1 MSGGGSTVTRTE
13 LDPKVAP
20 FVEYGLGEAQRLY
33 QTEGPSYY
41 PGQTFI
47 GPSAQT
53 MSALQAAQQ
62 RAVMGSPL
70 VPAAQRTAFGMLSA
84 QNPAVGAYQQ
94 LYNTASRDPS
104 LGFYESLRQ
113 GEFVNP
119 AIQQA
124 QATAAGQYLGLNP
137 FFQQAFDP
145 AAQRAQ
151 QQYMDT
157 IRQVQSTAS
166 RAGRYGSGAAQEL
179 QDRAAG
185 QFAQA
190 LTGTAGQ
197 LAYQGYGAERG
208 LQEQAIGRLG
218 ALGQQ
223 ELANRLAGAGAL
235 GTEAQQAYQ
244 NQMAAAAGLGTLTA
258 QDFARQMAAA
268 QLAPALAEADYG
280 DINKLLQT
288 GQAAEQYQQAG
299 LEADI
304 QRFNFLQNL
313 PAAKLQ
319 QYLSAAYG
327 SPMGGVQI
335 SPTYRNPL
343 AGAGGGA
350 ILGNVLSKGGT
361 EATAAGAILGGLLG

>member
-13 LDPKVAP
+13 LDPNVAP
-20 FVEYGLGEAQRLY
+20 YVTYGLSEAQRLY
-33 QTEGPSYY
+33 STPTPQYY
-41 PGQTFI
+41 PGQTYI
-47 GPSAQT
+47 GPSQQTQAALSAAQT
-53 MSALQAAQQ
+53 RALA
-62 RAVMGSPL
+62 GNPL
-70 VPAAQRTAFGMLSA
+70 VGRAQGTVSAMMQA
-84 QNPAVGAYQQ
+84 QNPALGAYQQ

-104 LGFYESLRQ
+104 LGFYEALRQ
-113 GEFVNP
+113 GQFSNP
-119 AIQQA
+119 AMQQA
-124 QATAAGQYLGLNP
+124 QATAGGQYLGLSP

-151 QQYMDT
+151 QQYMDA

-197 LAYQGYGAERG
+197 LAYQGYGMERG
-208 LQEQAIGRLG
+208 PQEQAIGRLG

-235 GTEAQQAYQ
+235 GAEAQQAYQ
-244 NQMAAAAGLGTLTA
+244 NQLAAAGGVGTLA
-258 QDFARQMAAA
+258 GQDLARQMAAA
-268 QLAPALAEADYG
+268 QLAPALAETDYG
-280 DINKLLQT
+280 DINKLLQA
-288 GQAAEQYQQAG
+288 GQAAEQYQQAA
-299 LEADI
+299 LEADL
-304 QRFNFLQNL
+304 QRFNFQQNL

-327 SPMGGVQI
+327 SPMGGIQI

-350 ILGNVLSKGGT
+350 ILGNVLGKGSS
-361 EATAAGAILGGLLG
+361 EAAAAGALLGGLLG

>member
-13 LDPKVAP
+13 LDPSVAP
-20 FVEYGLGEAQRLY
+20 YVTYGLSEAQRLY
-33 QTEGPSYY
+33 STPTPQYY
-41 PGQTFI
+41 PGQTYI
-47 GPSAQT
+47 SPSQQTQAALSAAQT
-53 MSALQAAQQ
+53 RALA
-62 RAVMGSPL
+62 GNPL
-70 VPAAQRTAFGMLSA
+70 VGRAQGTVSA
-84 QNPAVGAYQQ
+84 MMQTQNPAMGAYQQ

-104 LGFYESLRQ
+104 LGFYESLKQ
-113 GEFVNP
+113 GQFANP
-119 AIQQA
+119 AMEQA
-124 QATAAGQYLGLNP
+124 QATAGGQYLGLSP
-137 FFQQAFDP
+137 FFNQAFDP

-179 QDRAAG
+179 EDRAAG

-197 LAYQGYGAERG
+197 LAYQGYGMERG

-244 NQMAAAAGLGTLTA
+244 NQLAAAGGVGTLA
-258 QDFARQMAAA
+258 GQDLARQMAAA
-268 QLAPALAEADYG
+268 QLAPALAETDYG
-280 DINKLLQT
+280 DINKLLQA
-288 GQAAEQYQQAG
+288 GQAAEQYQQAA
-299 LEADI
+299 LEADL
-304 QRFNFLQNL
+304 QRFNFQQNL

-327 SPMGGVQI
+327 SPMGGIQI

-343 AGAGGGA
+343 AGAAGGA
-350 ILGNVLSKGGT
+350 ILGQALGGGAT
-361 EATAAGAILGGLLG
+361 GTAAGALLGGLLG

>member
-1 MSGGGSTVTRTE
+1 MAGGGNTVTRTE
-13 LDPKVAP
+13 LDPNIAP
-20 FVEYGLGEAQRLY
+20 YVTYGLSEAQQLY
-33 QTEGPSYY
+33 RSPTPQYY
-41 PGQTFI
+41 PGQTFT

-53 MSALQAAQQ
+53 QQSLAALQQ

-70 VPAAQRTAFGMLSA
+70 VPAAQRTAYGMLSA
-84 QNPAVGAYQQ
+84 QNPALGAYQQ

-104 LGFYESLRQ
+104 LGFYEALRE

-119 AIQQA
+119 AIQGT
-124 QATAAGQYLGLNP
+124 QATASGQFLGLNP
-137 FFQQAFDP
+137 FFSQAFDP

-197 LAYQGYGAERG
+197 LAYQGYGMERG
-208 LQEQAIGRLG
+208 LQEQARQQLAG
-218 ALGQQ
+218 LGQQ
-223 ELANRLAGAGAL
+223 ALTNRLAGAGAL
-235 GTEAQQAYQ
+235 GTEAQQAFQ
-244 NQMAAAAGLGTLTA
+244 NQMAAAGGVGTLAA
-258 QDFARQMAAA
+258 QDLARQMSAA
-268 QLAPALAEADYG
+268 QLAPALAETDYR
-280 DINKLLQT
+280 DINMLLQA
-288 GQAAEQYQQAG
+288 GQAAEQYQQQA

-319 QYLSAAYG
+319 QFLSAAYG
-327 SPMGGVQI
+327 SPMGGIQV

-343 AGAGGGA
+343 SGAAGGA
-350 ILGNVLSKGGT
+350 ILGQVLGGGST
-361 EATAAGAILGGLLG
+361 GTAAGALLGGLLG

>member
-13 LDPKVAP
+13 LDPNVAP
-20 FVEYGLGEAQRLY
+20 YVQYGLSEAQRLY
-33 QTEGPSYY
+33 ATPTPQYY
-41 PGQTFI
+41 PGQTYV
-47 GPSAQT
+47 GPSQQTQAALSAAQT
-53 MSALQAAQQ
+53 RALAGNPLVGRAQGTVSALMQ
-62 RAVMGSPL
+62 
-70 VPAAQRTAFGMLSA
+70 A
-84 QNPAVGAYQQ
+84 QNPAMGAYQQ

-104 LGFYESLRQ
+104 LGFYEALKQ

-119 AIQQA
+119 AMQQA
-124 QATAAGQYLGLNP
+124 QATAGGQYLGLSP
-137 FFQQAFDP
+137 FFNQAFDP

-166 RAGRYGSGAAQEL
+166 RAGRLGSGSAQEL
-179 QDRAAG
+179 QDRAAA

-197 LAYQGYGAERG
+197 LAYQGYGMERG

-244 NQMAAAAGLGTLTA
+244 NQLAAAGGVGTLA
-258 QDFARQMAAA
+258 GQDLARQMAAA

-280 DINKLLQT
+280 DINKLLQA
-288 GQAAEQYQQAG
+288 GQAAEQYQQAA
-299 LEADI
+299 LEADL
-304 QRFNFLQNL
+304 QRFNFQQNL

-319 QYLSAAYG
+319 QFLSAAYG
-327 SPMGGVQI
+327 SPMGGIQI

-343 AGAGGGA
+343 AGAAGGA
-350 ILGNVLSKGGT
+350 ILGQALGGGAT
-361 EATAAGAILGGLLG
+361 GTAAGALLGGLLG

>member
-41 PGQTFI
+41 PGQTFV

-53 MSALQAAQQ
+53 MSAFQAAQQ

-343 AGAGGGA
+343 AGAAGGA
-350 ILGNVLSKGGT
+350 ILGQALGGGQT
-361 EATAAGAILGGLLG
+361 GTAAGAILGGLLG